1 MINIKEVIDEELREL
16 FDNVNTSDPIDWTVF
31 PVIQYRVVEEYDMEK
46 TYMRYEINIWNRKS
60 TVDIAS
66 EINKLFVNL
75 GFERISC
82 IEDLSDSKFKHKII
96 SFESFI
102 TLKDIE
108 GLR

>member
-16 FDNVNTSDPIDWTVF
+16 FDNVNTSYPIDWTVF
-31 PVIQYRVVEEYDMEK
+31 PVIQYSVVEENNIEK
-46 TYMRYEINIWNRKS
+46 TYMRYEIDIWNRKG
-60 TVDIAS
+60 TIAIAS
-66 EINKLFVNL
+66 EINKLFVNF

-82 IEDLSDSKFKHKII
+82 AEDIKSCNFKHKII

-102 TLKDIE
+102 TLNDME